1 MNNPLRHYFSFA
13 NESWAKYW
21 DLPAFTDYDG
31 KTHYNY
37 SDLVRQMVRLQ
48 LLFEGLGIQKG
59 DKVAFCSGNMANW
72 AVSFLAVESYGAV
85 GVCILPDF
93 TGPDI
98 EKLVNHS
105 EAKFVFAGP
114 TVEKKINAENMPD
127 VQAILST
134 KDFSAIYLRDKEAEK
149 VWQNLDQAWTER
161 YPNGF
166 QKEDIHFVDDNLD
179 DLALINYTSGTTS
192 APKGVMLTW
201 RALSS
206 NAQFGSE
213 KIPCGPGDTLVNM
226 LPLAHVFGMMF
237 EFMYP
242 CLNGVH
248 IYFITRMTTP
258 VLMKAFAECKPYL
271 ILTVPLVL
279 EKIYKKKLAPTVN
292 KPLIKVLWNIPGI
305 GRIIRNKVRDG
316 LMSAFGG
323 NIKMFIVGGAALS
336 SEVEKCLMDV
346 RFPITVGYGMTE
358 SAPLLAYTPWQ
369 TFHAHSCGRNIDRMQ
384 VRIDSENPATIVGEI
399 QAKGDNLC
407 IGYYKNEEATRNLF
421 TEDGWLR
428 TGDLG
433 VIDKEGNI
441 FIKGRSKNMLLSAN
455 GQNIY
460 PEEIEDVLNSLPG
473 VAESVVVSRDTKLVA
488 LVFPDAEYKPEDGKT
503 LDEVMADNRVALN
516 RQMPNY
522 SQVTAIELVAEE
534 FEKTPKRSIKRFMYK

>member
-21 DLPAFTDYDG
+21 DLPAFTDFDG

-37 SDLVRQMVRLQ
+37 SDLVRQMVKLQ
-48 LLFEGLGIQKG
+48 VLFEGLGIHKG

-72 AVSFLAVESYGAV
+72 AVSFLAVESYGGV

-105 EAKFVFAGP
+105 EAKFLFAGP
-114 TVEKKINAENMPD
+114 NVAKKINYDNMPAL
-127 VQAILST
+127 QAVLST
-134 KDFSAIYLRDKEAEK
+134 VDFSALYLKDKSAET
-149 VWQNLDQAWTER
+149 VWDNLDAAFAAK

-166 QKEDIHFVDDNLD
+166 QKEDIHFVDNNLD
-179 DLALINYTSGTTS
+179 ELALINYTSGTTS

-213 KIPCGPGDTLVNM
+213 HIPCGPGDNLVNM

-248 IYFITRMTTP
+248 IYFITKMATP
-258 VLMKAFAECKPYL
+258 VLMKAFKECSPYL

-292 KPLIKVLWNIPGI
+292 KPIMKVLWHIPGI
-305 GRIIRNKVRDG
+305 NRIIKNKVRDG
-316 LMSAFGG
+316 LMQAFGG
-323 NIKMFIVGGAALS
+323 KVQMLIIGGAALS

-346 RFPITVGYGMTE
+346 HFPLTVGYGMTE

-384 VRIDSENPATIVGEI
+384 VRIDSEDPANIVGEI

-407 IGYYKNEEATRNLF
+407 IGYYKNEEATQKLF

-433 VIDKEGNI
+433 IIDKEGNI

-460 PEEIEDVLNSLPG
+460 PEEIEDVLNSMPG
-473 VAESVVVSRDTKLVA
+473 VAESLIVSRDSKLVA
-488 LVFPDAEYKPEDGKT
+488 LVFPDAEFVLPEGKT
-503 LDEVMADNRVALN
+503 MEQLMNENRVNLN
-516 RQMPNY
+516 KVMPNY
-522 SQVTAIELVAEE
+522 SQVTAVELVATE

>member
-1 MNNPLRHYFSFA
+1 MKLRHYFSFA

-48 LLFEGLGIQKG
+48 ILFEGLGIRKG

-72 AVSFLAVESYGAV
+72 AVSFLSVESYGAV

-105 EAKFVFAGP
+105 EAKFLFASP
-114 TVEKKINAENMPD
+114 LVAKKINFENMPAL
-127 VQAILST
+127 QAVLST
-134 KDFSAIYLRDKEAEK
+134 IDFSAIYLKDQSAEQVWNGLNEAFK
-149 VWQNLDQAWTER
+149 TR

-192 APKGVMLTW
+192 SPKGVMLTW

-213 KIPCGPGDTLVNM
+213 RIPCGPGDTLVNM

-279 EKIYKKKLAPTVN
+279 EKIYRKKLAPTVS
-292 KPLIKVLWNIPGI
+292 KPIIRILWNIPGI

-316 LMSAFGG
+316 LMAAFGG
-323 NIKMFIVGGAALS
+323 KIQMFIVGGAALS

-346 RFPITVGYGMTE
+346 RFPLTVGYGMTE
-358 SAPLLAYTPWQ
+358 AAPLMAYTPWQ
-369 TFHAHSCGRNIDRMQ
+369 TFAARSCGRNIDRMQ
-384 VRIDSENPATIVGEI
+384 VRIDSTDPANIVGEI

-421 TEDGWLR
+421 TADGWLR

-433 VIDKEGNI
+433 VIDREGNI
-441 FIKGRSKNMLLSAN
+441 YIKGRSKNMLLGPS

-460 PEEIEDVLNSLPG
+460 PEEIENVLNSEPG
-473 VAESVVVSRDTKLVA
+473 VAESVVVSREGKLVA
-488 LVFPDAEYKPEDGKT
+488 LVFPDADYVMPEGKT
-503 LDEVMADNRVALN
+503 LELQMEENRLDLN
-516 RQMPNY
+516 EKMPNY
-522 SQVTAIELVAEE
+522 SQVVAIELVSEE
-534 FEKTPKRSIKRFMYK
+534 FEKTPKKSIKRFMYK